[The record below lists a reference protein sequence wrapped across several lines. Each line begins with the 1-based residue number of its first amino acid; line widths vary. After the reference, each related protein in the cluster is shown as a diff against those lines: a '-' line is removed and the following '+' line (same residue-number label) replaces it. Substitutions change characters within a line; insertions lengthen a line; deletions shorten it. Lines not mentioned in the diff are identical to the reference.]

1 MTGVWRALGGD
12 GADNGVLWALGAGAL
27 PEIFDLATLNAVL
40 AEWGKAAV
48 SLPAFAQ
55 AALES
60 GAASSAQ
67 VYRLLLAESRPSLM
81 RSALRGLPEGAQRA
95 LAGRLLADPAF
106 LHKLA
111 FEQALTA
118 GFSVH
123 SEIQKRGEDFRDEL
137 GLVAANTL
145 ALCAANAA
153 LVWLVAPAR
162 VFGGSS
168 LLDRLPNNAFQR
180 AGPLHQYTAGS
191 RAAGLLVRGAQAGAV
206 GAAAGG
212 AAALAGRAAENSM
225 EYEASVPAPAPAEGA
240 LSLAGFLAL
249 SAHLRY
255 QALGGLDRFLSFG
268 CGNSRLALAAS
279 LGARVVNQGVGT
291 MGPLVP
297 FPGSR
302 ADAGESDVDETDSEE
317 GRLAVA

>member
-1 MTGVWRALGGD
+1 MDFHDLPMVPRFEASVVFFGARSIFCGGA
-12 GADNGVLWALGAGAL
+12 GAFFRTFQSWFFWALGAGAL
-27 PEIFDLATLNAVL
+27 PEVFDLATLNAVL

-111 FEQALTA
+111 AEQALTV
-118 GFSVH
+118 GFSLY
-123 SEIQKRGEDFRDEL
+123 SEMKKRGEDFRDEL

-145 ALCAANAA
+145 ALCATNAA

-162 VFGGSS
+162 VFGGSN
-168 LLDRLPNNAFQR
+168 LLERLPNNVFQR
-180 AGPLHQYTAGS
+180 AGPL
-191 RAAGLLVRGAQAGAV
+191 
-206 GAAAGG
+206 
-212 AAALAGRAAENSM
+212 
-225 EYEASVPAPAPAEGA
+225 
-240 LSLAGFLAL
+240 
-249 SAHLRY
+249 
-255 QALGGLDRFLSFG
+255 LDS
-268 CGNSRLALAAS
+268 
-279 LGARVVNQGVGT
+279 
-291 MGPLVP
+291 
-297 FPGSR
+297 
-302 ADAGESDVDETDSEE
+302 
-317 GRLAVA
+317 GRL